1 MRIVLR
7 SQIFKRMLPV
17 IKKVKNRSW
26 KTTLGGAIVMAG
38 ILLSRGDCQP
48 LVDQLIEAV
57 PVEKRDGIAKALQL
71 AGVAI
76 LSVYAQDVK
85 REQG

>member
-1 MRIVLR
+1 
-7 SQIFKRMLPV
+7 
-17 IKKVKNRSW
+17 
-26 KTTLGGAIVMAG
+26 MAG